1 MSLEQFSCYT
11 ICDFRGNENMCPY
24 TDCRVI
30 YNKHFF
36 IQVYRQSTS
45 LMIQKE
51 FDKLHLDKYNIPV
64 FSFIESK
71 PYYMI
76 AIHCSVD
83 GERFK
88 PSRKIVFEVHLPDT
102 FTEKGVID
110 WLQSDNKEEKDIPF
124 KVFDIRLFELSLCQ
138 GIAINCL
145 WVDFQFAINKMKIV
159 TNKDDRV
166 LMISKKDD
174 ISYVIFIIESEKEG
188 KKSRVFYD
196 LIQYGSLSVMD
207 NMIFG
212 VSKEEEEE
220 NILYRYKQEA
230 QQRNSNENIV
240 RLSSKQCWF
249 FPISLSTSFLA
260 KVKAMT
266 KGYKAIDIDEH
277 EKKL

>member
-64 FSFIESK
+64 FSFIENK

-102 FTEKGVID
+102 FTEKDVID
-110 WLQSDNKEEKDIPF
+110 WLQSDNKEEKEIPF
-124 KVFDIRLFELSLCQ
+124 KVFDIRLFEL
-138 GIAINCL
+138 IA
-145 WVDFQFAINKMKIV
+145 V
-159 TNKDDRV
+159 
-166 LMISKKDD
+166 
-174 ISYVIFIIESEKEG
+174 KE
-188 KKSRVFYD
+188 
-196 LIQYGSLSVMD
+196 SLS
-207 NMIFG
+207 IACG
-212 VSKEEEEE
+212 V
-220 NILYRYKQEA
+220 IL
-230 QQRNSNENIV
+230 
-240 RLSSKQCWF
+240 
-249 FPISLSTSFLA
+249 
-260 KVKAMT
+260 
-266 KGYKAIDIDEH
+266 
-277 EKKL
+277 KLQ

>member
-11 ICDFRGNENMCPY
+11 ICDFRGNENICPY

-30 YNKHFF
+30 YNRHFF

-45 LMIQKE
+45 LMIPKK

-64 FSFIESK
+64 FSFIENK

-83 GERFK
+83 GEPSK
-88 PSRKIVFEVHLPDT
+88 PRRKIVFEVHLPDT
-102 FTEKGVID
+102 FTEKDVID
-110 WLQSDNKEEKDIPF
+110 WLRSDNKEEKEIPF

-138 GIAINCL
+138 GISINCL

-174 ISYVIFIIESEKEG
+174 ISYVIFIIESEKKG

-196 LIQYGSLSVMD
+196 FIELDSLKVVD

-212 VSKEEEEE
+212 VSKQEEEEY
-220 NILYRYKQEA
+220 ILNRYTQEA
-230 QQRNSNENIV
+230 EKRNTNENIV
-240 RLSSKQCWF
+240 RSSSKQCWF
-249 FPISLSTSFLA
+249 FPISLSTSLLA